1 MVPWFW
7 AVHTG
12 HALFIGVASSSWA
25 HPSGGF
31 GAFVSAAIDRRS
43 EGLFDAPA
51 PALLRL
57 KKCHG
62 GLGQVGASSE
72 GRRKRGRCSFFF
84 LLLLTGDDSHGI
96 SMKPIS
102 KSFPMDKG
110 LKNQDSGKNQRF
122 LQIKKNEVSGDGFEN
137 VERL

>member
-1 MVPWFW
+1 MKLK
-7 AVHTG
+7 TG
-12 HALFIGVASSSWA
+12 EISRGTRE
-25 HPSGGF
+25 
-31 GAFVSAAIDRRS
+31 I
-43 EGLFDAPA
+43 
-51 PALLRL
+51 

-122 LQIKKNEVSGDGFEN
+122 NAIIKCAVKILSHLYLAVLFTFFKN
-137 VERL
+137 

>member
-7 AVHTG
+7 AVHAR

-31 GAFVSAAIDRRS
+31 GAFVSAAA
-43 EGLFDAPA
+43 EGLFDALRPA
-51 PALLRL
+51 WLRP

-62 GLGQVGASSE
+62 GCGQDGAGSVE
-72 GRRKRGRCSFFF
+72 RRKRSRCSFFF
-84 LLLLTGDDSHGI
+84 LLLLTGDDSQRI
-96 SMKPIS
+96 SAKPIF
-102 KSFPMDKG
+102 KSFLMDKG

-122 LQIKKNEVSGDGFEN
+122 FWRSG
-137 VERL
+137 VLAR